1 MRQLFLGRGADDEV
15 HQGTTGNTILISQP
29 SPSYEQVLPNTA
41 ALQEGLVVLFCKTT
55 DDVSK
60 AQILVVNREE
70 YRAMVQHRKQVCP
83 VFATTAIDSAAIDNL
98 PENAVPDILIQG
110 ATHMPEASNVKTTMH
125 GPASRMHMFSRQEPD
140 AHNGTDDESNNSGE
154 QPPADT
160 IGLAGTTPDEHA
172 GDVAQLA
179 GTTPDEPAGDVPQ
192 LAGTTPDDPG
202 LDKNCVPEALNE
214 HETIVAV
221 DEESLPQTARLFEAL
236 KTNLETLSVEGAK
249 FAQAQM
255 KEQSGDEVV
264 EAVAQKTAIKE
275 LISTT
280 VAVNLQDIA
289 RQMAKNKEAKA
300 EWERLVAA
308 QEEKEPTALAVP
320 TGEPL
325 SIFDS
330 TALPAAYT
338 EFLFGDCVP
347 FLKRDTPLTCQQIFD
362 ALPQREELEYS
373 LPEDEKPYEAS
384 ARSRFDSP
392 EFYAVFQNILR
403 TLMLFRSVRGAL
415 DRPGFSKDLKA
426 IAAAT
431 SEEFVQAA
439 LHESR
444 PRSNEDLIHTAGGE
458 KVRTALRHLLFSTA
472 TVPLTDGYK
481 MRCHHLGTAM
491 KLLFGPL
498 TVFHTHNYADN
509 YSPEILTM
517 YGCDPPGG
525 KQNITMPTLQQMHK
539 NTAASPRS
547 TAKFFLLMEELSY
560 RHLYRIDRAHI
571 GNFHLASSASPSSSP
586 RPLSS
591 SLSSELSSPSP
602 LL

>member
-1 MRQLFLGRGADDEV
+1 
-15 HQGTTGNTILISQP
+15 
-29 SPSYEQVLPNTA
+29 
-41 ALQEGLVVLFCKTT
+41 
-55 DDVSK
+55 
-60 AQILVVNREE
+60 
-70 YRAMVQHRKQVCP
+70 
-83 VFATTAIDSAAIDNL
+83 
-98 PENAVPDILIQG
+98 
-110 ATHMPEASNVKTTMH
+110 
-125 GPASRMHMFSRQEPD
+125 
-140 AHNGTDDESNNSGE
+140 
-154 QPPADT
+154 
-160 IGLAGTTPDEHA
+160 
-172 GDVAQLA
+172 
-179 GTTPDEPAGDVPQ
+179 
-192 LAGTTPDDPG
+192 
-202 LDKNCVPEALNE
+202 
-214 HETIVAV
+214 
-221 DEESLPQTARLFEAL
+221 
-236 KTNLETLSVEGAK
+236 
-249 FAQAQM
+249 
-255 KEQSGDEVV
+255 
-264 EAVAQKTAIKE
+264 
-275 LISTT
+275 
-280 VAVNLQDIA
+280 
-289 RQMAKNKEAKA
+289 MAKNKEAKT

-509 YSPEILTM
+509 YSPDILTM
-517 YGCDPPGG
+517 NGCDPPGG
-525 KQNITMPTLQQMHK
+525 KQEITMPTLQQMHK

-547 TAKFFLLMEELSY
+547 TAKFFLLMEDLSY
-560 RHLYRIDRAHI
+560 RHLYRIGRAHI
-571 GNFHLASSASPSSSP
+571 GNFHLASF
-586 RPLSS
+586 
-591 SLSSELSSPSP
+591 
-602 LL
+602 

>member
-1 MRQLFLGRGADDEV
+1 LSVYHAHFLA
-15 HQGTTGNTILISQP
+15 
-29 SPSYEQVLPNTA
+29 LPW
-41 ALQEGLVVLFCKTT
+41 Q
-55 DDVSK
+55 
-60 AQILVVNREE
+60 RH
-70 YRAMVQHRKQVCP
+70 RARKQVRP
-83 VFATTAIDSAAIDNL
+83 VFATTAIDSVAIDNL

-110 ATHMPEASNVKTTMH
+110 ATHMPEASHVKTTMH
-125 GPASRMHMFSRQEPD
+125 GPASRMAMFSRQEPD
-140 AHNGTDDESNNSGE
+140 ADNGTDDESNNSGE
-154 QPPADT
+154 QPPVDT
-160 IGLAGTTPDEHA
+160 IGLAGTTPDEPA
-172 GDVAQLA
+172 GDAAQLA

-236 KTNLETLSVEGAK
+236 ITNLETLSVEGAK

-255 KEQSGDEVV
+255 KQQSGDEVV

-289 RQMAKNKEAKA
+289 RQMTKNKQAKS

-517 YGCDPPGG
+517 YGCDPPMAGG
-525 KQNITMPTLQQMHK
+525 KQNITMSTVQQMRKH
-539 NTAASPRS
+539 TA
-547 TAKFFLLMEELSY
+547 T
-560 RHLYRIDRAHI
+560 
-571 GNFHLASSASPSSSP
+571 SP
-586 RPLSS
+586 RP
-591 SLSSELSSPSP
+591 SPSRQRAP
-602 LL
+602 R